1 MSVLNGIRV
10 LDFGRYIAG
19 PYCATLLGF
28 LGAEVI
34 RVERP
39 GGGEDRY
46 VAPLFGEDTEGALY
60 FQTACNKKSVAL
72 KLGAPEAGPVLEKLV
87 ASADVV
93 VANLP
98 PGALKRLGLDYEALS
113 AIRPDIILT
122 TVTAFGT
129 SGPMA
134 PQGGFDGV
142 GQAMSGAMYMS
153 GKPGEPV
160 KALAPYVDYST
171 AALSAYA
178 TLAAIME
185 RQATGKG
192 QHVEGSLLRTGCAV
206 FGYHLI
212 EQAVLGIDRAGTGN
226 RVQTAAPSDVFAT
239 ADGHV
244 LVHTVGNGLFRRW
257 AELLGDDSL
266 GEDPRFASDHLR
278 GQYRDILC
286 ERVQTWCAEMT
297 TEELLEHLKRA
308 GIPCGPVLSPRA
320 ALEHPQVQAVDL
332 YRDVPFND
340 ATVPV
345 PDLPVTMS
353 GSDVGVK
360 TPPPELGANTEEVLA
375 GVGIG
380 PEELAALRDKG
391 IV

>member
-34 RVERP
+34 RIERP

-46 VAPLFGEDTEGALY
+46 VAPLFGEDTEGALF
-60 FQTACNKKSVAL
+60 FQTACNKKSVTL
-72 KLGAPEAGPVLEKLV
+72 KLGAPEARPVLEKLV

-98 PGALKRLGLDYEALS
+98 PGTLKRLGLDYETLT
-113 AIRPDIILT
+113 AIRADIILT

-129 SGPMA
+129 EGPMA
-134 PQGGFDGV
+134 PLGGFDGV

-153 GKPGEPV
+153 GTPGAPV
-160 KALAPYVDYST
+160 KALAPYVDFSS
-171 AALSAYA
+171 AALTAYA
-178 TLAAIME
+178 TLAAIMVRRE
-185 RQATGKG
+185 SGKG

-206 FGYHLI
+206 FGYHLV

-257 AELLGDDSL
+257 ADLLGDASL
-266 GEDPRFASDHLR
+266 LEDPRLASDHLR
-278 GQYRDILC
+278 GEHRDMLC
-286 ERVQTWCAEMT
+286 DRVQAWCADMST
-297 TEELLEHLKRA
+297 DELLEKLKGA

-320 ALEHPQVQAVDL
+320 ALDHPQVQASDL
-332 YRDVPFND
+332 YREVAFNG

-360 TPPPELGANTEEVLA
+360 APPPALGADTEEVLA

-380 PEELAALRDKG
+380 SDELAALREQG
-391 IV
+391 VV